1 MSVSYDQIVIR
12 QVANKSDL
20 KAFVELPYRLYASD
34 PNWVPPLR
42 NEVYD
47 LLTPGKNPWF
57 EHGRM
62 QLFIAEAGGRCVGRI
77 SAHID
82 DLAQTR
88 SADIGLGP
96 GTGNWGLFEAE
107 TPAIA
112 TDLFAAAENWLR
124 REGMTRALGPI
135 SLSIWDEPGLLV
147 EGHDH
152 PPTAMMGYQSAAHE
166 GWVAAAGYHEVKAL
180 NTWQLDISKPFPPL
194 IQRIIASGARNPR
207 IRIRPV
213 DKSKFTDEAKII
225 LGILNNAW
233 DNNWGTVP
241 LTDNEVA
248 YVGKKLKQ
256 IVFEDLIMIAEL
268 DNVPV
273 AFMITIPDINEQLI
287 NMGGSLWPFNWAK
300 LLWWLRAPRV
310 TTMRV
315 PLMGVVKSLQAS
327 RMASQLAFM
336 MIETIRANSHRN
348 YGATRG
354 EIGWILDDNQGMN
367 AIAEA
372 IDSHINKSY
381 KIYEKAL
388 V

>member
-1 MSVSYDQIVIR
+1 MSNAQIVIR
-12 QVANKSDL
+12 PVASKSDL
-20 KAFVELPYRLYASD
+20 KAFVDLPYRLYANDS
-34 PNWVPPLR
+34 NWVPPLKD
-42 NEVYD
+42 EVYG

-62 QLFIAEAGGRCVGRI
+62 QLFVAEAGGHCVGRI

-82 DLAQTR
+82 DLAQMR
-88 SADIGLGP
+88 STDIGLGP

-107 TPAIA
+107 NQAV
-112 TDLFAAAENWLR
+112 AAALFVAAEAWLHS
-124 REGMTRALGPI
+124 EGMTRALGPI

-147 EGHDH
+147 KGHDH
-152 PPTAMMGYQSAAHE
+152 PPTVMMGHQSAAHE
-166 GWVAAAGYHEVKAL
+166 GWVAAAGYREIKAL
-180 NTWQLDISKPFPPL
+180 HTWELDISKPFPAL

-213 DKSKFTDEAKII
+213 NKARFADEATII
-225 LGILNNAW
+225 LGILNDAW

-241 LTDNEVA
+241 LTDSEVA
-248 YVGKKLKQ
+248 YVGKKLKP

-268 DNVPV
+268 DGAPV
-273 AFMITIPDINEQLI
+273 AFMITIPDLNERLI
-287 NMGGSLWPFNWAK
+287 SMGGTLWPFNWAK

-310 TTMRV
+310 RTMRV

-336 MIETIRANSHRN
+336 MIETIRANSYQN

-372 IDSHINKSY
+372 IDSHVNKTY

-388 V
+388 T